1 MDDAKRKEYK
11 LKNAYTVAIFLGICE
26 TINYEIKYGKEDRR
40 EELAYMVER
49 YNREEVISGA
59 TLEEK
64 LKQYNQLAEEKYEK
78 KGSEE
83 HGDNID

>member
-1 MDDAKRKEYK
+1 MDEAKRKEYRFEY
-11 LKNAYTVAIFLGICE
+11 AYTFAIYSGINDA
-26 TINYEIKYGKEDRR
+26 IDFEIKHGKEDKR
-40 EELAYMVER
+40 EELAYMVDR

-64 LKQYNQLAEEKYEK
+64 LKQYNQIAEEKYGK

-83 HGDNID
+83 HGNNIN

>member
-1 MDDAKRKEYK
+1 MDEAKRKEYRFEY
-11 LKNAYTVAIFLGICE
+11 AYTFAIYSGISDAIE
-26 TINYEIKYGKEDRR
+26 FEMKYGKEDKR

-49 YNREEVISGA
+49 YNREEVVSGA
-59 TLEEK
+59 KLEEK
-64 LKQYNQLAEEKYEK
+64 LDMYNRLAEEKYG

>member
-1 MDDAKRKEYK
+1 MDEAKRKEYK
-11 LKNAYTVAIFLGICE
+11 LKNAYTLAIYTGISE
-26 TINYEIKYGKEDRR
+26 TIAHEIKYGKEDKR

-59 TLEEK
+59 TLEEQ
-64 LKQYNQLAEEKYEK
+64 LKQYNQLAEERYGK

-83 HGDNID
+83 YGDNIN

>member
-1 MDDAKRKEYK
+1 MDEAKRKEYK
-11 LKNAYTVAIFLGICE
+11 LKNAYTVAIFLGISE
-26 TINYEIKYGKEDRR
+26 TINYECKYGKEDRR
-40 EELAYMVER
+40 EELAYMVDR

-64 LKQYNQLAEEKYEK
+64 LKQYNQIAEEKYGK

>member
-1 MDDAKRKEYK
+1 MEEAKRKEYK
-11 LKNAYTVAIFLGICE
+11 LKNAYTVAIFIGISE

-59 TLEEK
+59 ALEEK
-64 LKQYNQLAEEKYEK
+64 LIQYNQIAEEKHGK

>member
-11 LKNAYTVAIFLGICE
+11 LQNAYTVAIFLGICE

-64 LKQYNQLAEEKYEK
+64 LKQYNQLAEEKYGK
-78 KGSEE
+78 KGNEK